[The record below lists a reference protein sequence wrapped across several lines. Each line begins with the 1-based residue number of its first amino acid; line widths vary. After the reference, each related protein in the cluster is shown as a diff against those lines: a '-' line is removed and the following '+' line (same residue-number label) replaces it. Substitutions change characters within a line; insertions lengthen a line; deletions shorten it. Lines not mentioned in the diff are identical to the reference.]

1 MSKQKRYWLALHPD
15 IKRPIG
21 GAKQAHRLVEALNL
35 CGRESTIIQENE
47 EFHPG
52 WFESIVPTISM
63 DKFKVYNLNKSRDI
77 IIMPETF
84 LPAIP
89 NYASGIPKIIFNQ
102 NSSYTF
108 GLKEGDGFPKPKEVI
123 KIYRHPDIIHVICIS
138 EYDKVFI
145 TSALGVGPL
154 KVSKII
160 NGIETNMFKPNGIK
174 KKQIAYMPR
183 KNKRDSGILVELIET
198 KPWFAEENW
207 KIIAIDKK
215 SQAEVAKILQESMIF
230 LAFGHPEGFG
240 LPLAEAAACGCFIIG
255 YSGIGGREIFKVTDS
270 CSIGCNVEYGD
281 LNGFIDGIENFRS
294 KMNSNRTKLI
304 QSLQIASN
312 KIREIYSPMEM
323 INSVRLSL
331 ANWEH

>member
-1 MSKQKRYWLALHPD
+1 MSKQNRYWLALHPD

-47 EFHPG
+47 DFHPG
-52 WFESIVPTISM
+52 WFESKVPTISM
-63 DKFKVYNLNKSRDI
+63 DKFKGYNLNKSRDI

-84 LPAIP
+84 LPALP
-89 NYASGIPKIIFNQ
+89 KYASGIPKIIFNQ

-123 KIYRHPDIIHVICIS
+123 EIYKHPDLKHVICIS
-138 EYDKVFI
+138 EYDKIFI
-145 TSALGVGPL
+145 TSALGVNPL

-160 NGIETNMFKPNGIK
+160 NGIETSLFKPNGTK

-183 KNKRDSGILVELIET
+183 KNKRDSGILIELIET
-198 KPWFAEENW
+198 KPWFAKENW
-207 KIIAIDKK
+207 EVIAIDKK
-215 SQAEVAKILQESMIF
+215 SQADVAKILQESMIF

-240 LPLAEAAACGCFIIG
+240 LPLAEAAACGCFTIG
-255 YSGIGGREIFKVTDS
+255 YSGIGGREIFKIAETYN
-270 CSIGCNVEYGD
+270 IGYNVEYGD
-281 LNGFIDGIENFRS
+281 LNGFIDGIEIFRS
-294 KMNSNRTKLI
+294 KLNSNRVKLI
-304 QSLQIASN
+304 QSLQTVSN

-323 INSVRLSL
+323 INSVKASL